1 MNGIR
6 NNAHSSLPYQNRLY
20 NLQYE
25 ITFVSYLLRIQNSN
39 INTSGLKCLATLILF
54 FGNVLLRQSIDLDSR
69 SRQLSALAPR
79 LVPLLSF
86 FRSEFSSEQIQL
98 NEGLIFLT
106 IHLLR

>member
-69 SRQLSALAPR
+69 SRAAVGASATLSAT
-79 LVPLLSF
+79 F
-86 FRSEFSSEQIQL
+86 I
-98 NEGLIFLT
+98 IFP
-106 IHLLR
+106 I